1 MRKNLYDRILRIK
14 SKEQHL
20 SIVPKSSSKKKI
32 YYFLGGSKHIKRK
45 KKFKKKKKQSWT
57 DRQP

>member
-20 SIVPKSSSKKKI
+20 SIVPKSSPKKKNLL
-32 YYFLGGSKHIKRK
+32 FFGESKHIK
-45 KKFKKKKKQSWT
+45 KKKKKKKKRQSWT